1 MPSARRSAA
10 RGARSSS
17 PSTAAPPGRTGA
29 RWQVSCCLAA
39 RGRLQ
44 DQTVW
49 AGETRA
55 WRIYKDHHDVWDD
68 GSGGSTSAIID
79 VLGTVANH
87 SRPYAWGDPDVLM
100 TGGAGCDA
108 RLPGVRCPGMSPT
121 EYRTEFAM
129 WVMAAAPLLVST
141 DVRKLSP
148 LMSEILLHEELL
160 AISQDPLGR
169 ADGAVLAMPCAGSAK
184 PTACQ
189 VWTKPLTGGGKAVAL
204 YNSAN
209 ATANLSLPL
218 AALFPRPAPRSVD
231 VRDVWARRDLGRFVA
246 AAGFAAVVESHGTRV
261 LVVRPAA

>member
-1 MPSARRSAA
+1 MLHELVA
-10 RGARSSS
+10 G
-17 PSTAAPPGRTGA
+17 
-29 RWQVSCCLAA
+29 QVSCCLAA
-39 RGRLQ
+39 RGRLRLQ

-129 WVMAAAPLLVST
+129 WVMAAAPLLVHFN
-141 DVRKLSP
+141 
-148 LMSEILLHEELL
+148 LLGDDKRAAMRAFGRWELL
-160 AISQDPLGR
+160 DGR
-169 ADGAVLAMPCAGSAK
+169 AGELQQADIELMPPP
-184 PTACQ
+184 PTPPPAA
-189 VWTKPLTGGGKAVAL
+189 PLVEGQQT
-204 YNSAN
+204 
-209 ATANLSLPL
+209 
-218 AALFPRPAPRSVD
+218 
-231 VRDVWARRDLGRFVA
+231 A
-246 AAGFAAVVESHGTRV
+246 AAAAEEEVVVDDRSIAEHADKI
-261 LVVRPAA
+261 LALLEA